1 MSNDT
6 SRETVVGVLFTF
18 AVLAVLFMFA
28 KNLTKKPEPN
38 EPIKIGPFTIAC
50 MNPVCKCVDVCNCG
64 ENCECNLE
72 PLSQAPRAEAPKEV
86 IMFSRKPCPACDQW
100 WAVQRPKFEQAGYK
114 VGICYDH
121 AFPVTPHF
129 LIQENGKTY
138 EIVGAMSLERL
149 KKEQAR

>member
-1 MSNDT
+1 
-6 SRETVVGVLFTF
+6 
-18 AVLAVLFMFA
+18 
-28 KNLTKKPEPN
+28 
-38 EPIKIGPFTIAC
+38 
-50 MNPVCKCVDVCNCG
+50 
-64 ENCECNLE
+64 
-72 PLSQAPRAEAPKEV
+72 
-86 IMFSRKPCPACDQW
+86 MFSRKPCPACDQW